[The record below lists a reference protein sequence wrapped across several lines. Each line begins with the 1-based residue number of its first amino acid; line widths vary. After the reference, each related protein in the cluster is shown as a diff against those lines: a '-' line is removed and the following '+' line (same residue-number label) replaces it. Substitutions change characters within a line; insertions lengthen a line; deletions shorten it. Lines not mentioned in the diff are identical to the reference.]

1 MMNLNQR
8 PWENVSF
15 FKAFI
20 KIFFLLFSIEFI
32 LNQKSD
38 KKLGEMTV
46 KLQDIDYWTKK
57 EIVSKGLQ
65 MLTIKLISLFTARLL
80 FFLKQIQ
87 TFR

>member
-1 MMNLNQR
+1 MNLNQR
-8 PWENVSF
+8 PWENVSS
-15 FKAFI
+15 FKVFI
-20 KIFFLLFSIEFI
+20 KIFLLFSIEFI
-32 LNQKSD
+32 LNRRGD

-65 MLTIKLISLFTARLL
+65 MLTIKLISLFTVRLL
-80 FFLKQIQ
+80 FLLKQIQ